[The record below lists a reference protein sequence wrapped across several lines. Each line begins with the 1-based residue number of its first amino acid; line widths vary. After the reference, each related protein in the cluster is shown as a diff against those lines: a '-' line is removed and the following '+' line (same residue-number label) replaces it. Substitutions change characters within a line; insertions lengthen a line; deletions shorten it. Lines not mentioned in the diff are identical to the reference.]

1 MTQREIDRMLGV
13 KPEKSGWGIAWQVT
27 KFIGGAAW
35 CSTKFVAKNTPAALG
50 MAWEIKKE
58 ISQEIAKGI
67 HEARK
72 EQKALALDQEIKM
85 LKGKS

>member
-1 MTQREIDRMLGV
+1 V
-13 KPEKSGWGIAWQVT
+13 V
-27 KFIGGAAW
+27 
-35 CSTKFVAKNTPAALG
+35 KNTPAALG

-72 EQKALALDQEIKM
+72 EQKALALEQEIKM
-85 LKGKS
+85 LKGI